1 MAKNENLDVIVV
13 VSGQSTTIRVNP
25 HQSVEQLVKE
35 ALKESG
41 NKGQPPDQWELR
53 TADGTLVDQG
63 LNIGSAG
70 IVSGTTLFLSPRA
83 GVGG

>member
-1 MAKNENLDVIVV
+1 MAKNENLDVTVV
-13 VSGQSTTIRVNP
+13 VSGQSTTIRVNL

-63 LNIGSAG
+63 LSIGSAG
-70 IVSGTTLFLSPRA
+70 IVAGTTLFLSPRA